1 MRSEYITIH
10 IYHDDLPANLSFE
23 GDIAIDTETTGLN
36 LSRDRLCVVQIS
48 HGDGNA
54 HLVQFSKG
62 QYSAPNLKRIL
73 SNTDITKIFHFA
85 RFDVAAIYKYLDVE
99 IKNIYCTKIASKIA
113 RTYTDMHGLK
123 DLCRDLLDLT
133 ISKQQQSSYWG
144 HNKLSKEQ
152 VDYAATDVLHLH
164 KLRDIL
170 NNILEKEGRL
180 ELAQQCFTFINTR
193 VRLDLAGWSDVD
205 IFAHK

>member
-10 IYHDDLPANLSFE
+10 IHHGDLPSNLSFE

-36 LSRDRLCVVQIS
+36 LSRDRLCVIQLS
-48 HGDGNA
+48 AGDGDA

-62 QYSAPNLKRIL
+62 EYNATNLRKVL
-73 SNTDITKIFHFA
+73 TNKNITKIFHFA
-85 RFDVAAIYKYLDVE
+85 RFDVAAIYKYLNVQIE
-99 IKNIYCTKIASKIA
+99 NIYCTKIASKIA
-113 RTYTDMHGLK
+113 RTYTDTHGLK
-123 DLCRDLLDLT
+123 DLCRDLLDLA

-144 HNKLSKEQ
+144 HGKLSKEQ

-170 NNILEKEGRL
+170 NTMLAKEGRA
-180 ELAQQCFTFINTR
+180 ELAEQCFSFINLR
-193 VRLDLAGWSDVD
+193 VKLDLAVWNDVD